1 MCEIR
6 KEKLKRWEELSTLK
20 SPFSLLVRI
29 ETSMLI
35 DIAVSSWKYFYT
47 NFVKGETIWRLRY
60 CQPVIVRHCG
70 EYAHLHGF
78 CLWSTKTSW
87 FTLQNNR
94 NFFCFFWHDCQFD
107 TFLCYCSLVVC
118 SLHFYAVAK
127 EILYPLSCFITFS
140 CLNIYDGC

>member
-47 NFVKGETIWRLRY
+47 NFVKGETI
-60 CQPVIVRHCG
+60 
-70 EYAHLHGF
+70 
-78 CLWSTKTSW
+78 
-87 FTLQNNR
+87 
-94 NFFCFFWHDCQFD
+94 
-107 TFLCYCSLVVC
+107 
-118 SLHFYAVAK
+118 
-127 EILYPLSCFITFS
+127 
-140 CLNIYDGC
+140 